1 METASFSATYLQE
14 AQAVIAQ
21 LLQQSG
27 PTIETLVQQLRQLR
41 ERQGRLYI
49 IGVGGGGAGNG
60 SHAQGDFEK
69 LAHIDTT
76 CLADNASSVTAYAN
90 DEGWE
95 TIFVEQLRRK
105 NLNRNDA
112 VFVFSVGGGSDT
124 TSLAI
129 VKALEY
135 AKERGAQIF
144 GIVGRDGGATARLG
158 DTVVV
163 IPPLIEKRITAHT
176 ESIAGVVWH
185 LIVNHPDLLVAA

>member
-1 METASFSATYLQE
+1 METASFSTLYLQE

-27 PTIETLVQQLRQLR
+27 QTIETLVQQLRQLR
-41 ERQGRLYI
+41 ERQGRLFI

-69 LAHIDTT
+69 LARIDTT

-124 TSLAI
+124 TSLCL

-135 AKERGAQIF
+135 AKERDALIF

-163 IPPLIEKRITAHT
+163 IPPLVTERITAHT
-176 ESIAGVVWH
+176 ESIAVVVWH
-185 LIVNHPDLLVAA
+185 LIVNHPQLRLSN

>member
-1 METASFSATYLQE
+1 METPRRFVDVFLAESQQVMAT
-14 AQAVIAQ
+14 
-21 LLQQSG
+21 LLQQQG
-27 PTIETLVQQLRQLR
+27 ERIETLVQQLRQLR
-41 ERQGRLYI
+41 ERQGRLFI

-69 LAHIDTT
+69 LARIDTT

-124 TSLAI
+124 TSLCI

-135 AKERGAQIF
+135 TRERGAQVF
-144 GIVGRDGGATARLG
+144 GIVGKDGGATARLG
-158 DTVVV
+158 DTVIV
-163 IPPLIEKRITAHT
+163 IPPLIPERITAHT
-176 ESIAGVVWH
+176 ESIAVVVWH
-185 LIVNHPDLLVAA
+185 LIANHPDLAQ